1 LFRIRNFCNKDSV
14 KKRLISWVSIVLS
27 LSGTFI
33 DAAEIRGRVY
43 DAVNALYLEGARV
56 TVAETG
62 DEVVS
67 QRGGNF
73 IFGGLSAGEFTVR
86 VSAVG
91 YPPLER
97 RVVLETD
104 TVMDLELRL
113 GDSDV
118 FELEAFTVTGSLVGA
133 AKALNQQRTS
143 STLQNVVS
151 SDAFGQFVDRN
162 AAEALQ
168 RLPGVAV
175 EDSQGE
181 GKFLIIRGSNPT
193 WSTVTIDGV
202 ELATPEENGR
212 SIGLNIITV
221 DQLESIE
228 VNKTWMPSQKG
239 GVVGGNVNLKTRS
252 ALDRG
257 ERFASV
263 EAAYGQYDISDDDS
277 WRASLTFGDVFNI
290 GKRAIAFQVSVNQSE
305 DNRGS
310 DTLSLGWSVLTDYPL
325 LQAPSGFIVD
335 STNMDD
341 YRIRRERLGLSTK
354 LELLLSPGHIIS
366 ASVSYNK
373 FDDDEI
379 LQSATLS
386 ASLAPVSFR
395 GLRRLT
401 TPLAIELG
409 YDPAAPE
416 VASRINATT
425 DTRAA
430 LFLSEA
436 QQLGEVVFNEET
448 RTYEYSSNW
457 DTSIGRVFEFD
468 TTKDEI
474 ETHQLAGSHSFTP
487 YLRAEWKVYE
497 TEADKEN
504 EVFGTRFGG
513 RALNT
518 IPTIGERVE
527 EVRLMLPED
536 QVEFFL
542 DPASFYIS
550 RTTGTYFNYK
560 DFSTDLRQGGD
571 LDLSYTMD
579 VGPVRV
585 TTQIGGSHDARE
597 KTYTR
602 DWTRL
607 TGEKTL
613 DPALYPNNELR
624 LSNVDLYGGQGED
637 FLYDYGPAYQF
648 GPVFDDDR
656 MLAFFADPAAYGLDW
671 GVPKND
677 DITFQVSNATLRD
690 YVAEENI
697 TGGYLMQTYE
707 WKGWDL
713 IAGVRWEETE
723 NTFTNNQIVTRTE
736 TGAFIRPSQW
746 RFLPLEVY
754 SQPITTTKT
763 YDHLLPALHLKKTFG
778 EDWVLR
784 ISGTKTITRP
794 LFTDLVPREIPS
806 ISSSG
811 GLYSTT
817 IQLPN
822 FELRPMESTNYD
834 ISLQKYFEDVGYFNV
849 SVFHKELDGAIY
861 AERRQVDPGEETR
874 PYALKYNSLGNNND
888 IWTFN
893 SMVNSGAGE
902 LSGVELAF
910 ERNFDF
916 LGEWARDFGMNF
928 NVAFMESE
936 VGLTTQER
944 LGELVSLFKQPDKT
958 LNYSIFYETR
968 KVFVRL
974 SYNIRGKYLQS
985 VRGGLLVEE
994 LTNPIY
1000 MGLTADALDTW
1011 VDEYARLDLN
1021 LRWKVTPNLHIF
1033 AELTNLTNEPIK
1045 QYQGDPSRPTLVRYT
1060 GPIFF
1065 IGAKWNL

>member
-1 LFRIRNFCNKDSV
+1 MFGVNGVHAS
-14 KKRLISWVSIVLS
+14 
-27 LSGTFI
+27 
-33 DAAEIRGRVY
+33 EIRGRVY
-43 DAVNALYLEGARV
+43 DAINALYLEGARV
-56 TVAETG
+56 VLVDTGESTVSE
-62 DEVVS
+62 
-67 QRGGNF
+67 RGGNF
-73 IFGGLSAGEFTVR
+73 IFGGLEVGQYTLR

-91 YPPLER
+91 YPPSER
-97 RVVLETD
+97 RI
-104 TVMDLELRL
+104 TVSADISTEVELRL

-118 FELEAFTVTGSLVGA
+118 FDLEAFMVTGSLVGA

-181 GKFLIIRGSNPT
+181 GKFLIIRGANPT

-228 VNKTWMPSQKG
+228 VNKTWLPSQKG

-257 ERFASV
+257 ERFASL
-263 EAAYGQYDISDDDS
+263 ESAYGQYDISDDDS
-277 WRASLTFGDVFNI
+277 WRASLTFGDVIEVF
-290 GKRAIAFQVSVNQSE
+290 KRSIAFQVSVNQSE

-310 DTLSLGWSVLTDYPL
+310 DTLSLGWEVLTDYPL
-325 LQAPSGFIVD
+325 REAPSGFIVD

-354 LELLLSPGHIIS
+354 LEVLLSPGHVIS

-379 LQSATLS
+379 LQSASLS

-395 GLRRLT
+395 GLRRIT

-409 YDPAAPE
+409 YDPTAPE
-416 VASRINATT
+416 TASRINATT
-425 DTRAA
+425 DTQAA
-430 LFLSEA
+430 LYLSEA

-468 TTKDEI
+468 ATKDEI
-474 ETHQLAGSHSFTP
+474 YTQQLAGTHNFTP
-487 YLRAEWKVYE
+487 FFSAEWKVYE

-513 RALNT
+513 RGLNT
-518 IPTIGERVE
+518 IPTIGAKIED
-527 EVRLMLPED
+527 VRLMLPDD

-542 DPASFYIS
+542 DPQSFYIS
-550 RTTGTYFNYK
+550 RTTGSYFNYK
-560 DFSTDLRQGGD
+560 DYSTDLRNGGD
-571 LDLSYTMD
+571 LDLRHTMD
-579 VGPVRV
+579 VSEVRV
-585 TTQIGGSHDARE
+585 TTHVGASYDARE

-613 DPALYPNNELR
+613 DPDRYPNNELR

-637 FLYDYGPAYQF
+637 FLYNYGPNYKF
-648 GPVFDDDR
+648 GPVFNDER
-656 MLAFFADPAAYGLDW
+656 MLAFFADPASYGLDW
-671 GVPKND
+671 GLPKND

-690 YVAEENI
+690 YVAEEI
-697 TGGYLMQTYE
+697 ISGAYLMQTYE
-707 WKGWDL
+707 WRGWDL
-713 IAGVRWEETE
+713 IVGVRWEDTE

-746 RFLPLEVY
+746 RFLPLEMY
-754 SQPITTTKT
+754 AQPITTTKA
-763 YDHLLPALHLKKTFG
+763 YDQLLPAVHLKKNFG
-778 EDWVLR
+778 EDWVFR
-784 ISGTKTITRP
+784 VSGTQTITRP

-822 FELRPMESTNYD
+822 FDLKPMESTNYD
-834 ISLQKYFEDVGYFNV
+834 ISLQKYFEDVGYFNL
-849 SVFHKELDGAIY
+849 SLFHKELDGAIY
-861 AERRQVDPGEETR
+861 AERRQVDPGDETR
-874 PYALKYNSLGNNND
+874 VYATKYNSLGNNND

-902 LSGVELAF
+902 LSGVEFAF

-916 LGEWARDFGMNF
+916 IGEWARDFGMNF

-936 VGLTTQER
+936 VGLSTEER
-944 LGELVSLFKQPDKT
+944 LGEAVSLFKQPDKT
-958 LNYSIFYETR
+958 LNYSLFYET
-968 KVFVRL
+968 KKIFVRL
-974 SYNIRGKYLQS
+974 SYNVRGKYLQS
-985 VRGGLLVEE
+985 VRGGLLIEE

-1021 LRWKVTPNLHIF
+1021 LRWKVTSQLHIF
-1033 AELTNLTNEPIK
+1033 AEITNLTNEPIR
-1045 QYQGDPSRPTLVRYT
+1045 QYRGTPERPTLVRYT
-1060 GPIFF
+1060 GPIVF